1 MLRKLVKHDILST
14 YRDFALIYM
23 GMLAFSILSGYTI
36 SIDTSGSGVYSRI
49 SFILLMGSVISAFVL
64 TLVTIIR
71 LFSKRLFSN
80 EGYLTLTLPVTN
92 TQTVIAKVISG
103 LFWVLLTSLVFLVS
117 FGIML
122 TAIWFS
128 IGNRML
134 LEGYTWASFW
144 QMFEG
149 IGLVRMIQAGLLLA
163 TPLSFLEI
171 VYSLLILLFVIVLIN
186 TSYIKKFKMP
196 LGIGVYLLI
205 SLALDTLKNYL
216 IASPVIMNNWVI
228 DGIVQPEVIAEMLQS
243 GKPLELIVN
252 WWQYGGLVLFYLA
265 FIGAFGY
272 LSVRLLNKKLEL
284 E

>member
-1 MLRKLVKHDILST
+1 
-14 YRDFALIYM
+14 
-23 GMLAFSILSGYTI
+23 MLAFSILSGYTI

-49 SFILLMGSVISAFVL
+49 SFILLMGSVISAFIL
-64 TLVTIIR
+64 TFVTIIR
-71 LFSKRLFSN
+71 LFSKRLFST

-117 FGIML
+117 FSIML
-122 TAIWFS
+122 TSIWFS

-134 LEGYTWASFW
+134 LEGYTWTQFW

-149 IGLVRMIQAGLLLA
+149 IGLVRMLQAGLLLA

-171 VYSLLILLFVIVLIN
+171 VYSLLILLFVIILIN
-186 TSYIKKFKMP
+186 SSYIRKYKLP
-196 LGIGVYLLI
+196 IGIGAYLLI
-205 SLALDTLKNYL
+205 SLALNTLKTNL
-216 IASPVIMNNWVI
+216 LATPIILNDWVI
-228 DGIVQPEVIAEMLQS
+228 DGVVQPEVIAEMLQS

-252 WWQYGGLVLFYLA
+252 WWQYGGLALFYLA
-265 FIGAFGY
+265 FIGGFGY
-272 LSVRLLNKKLEL
+272 LSVWLLNKKLEL